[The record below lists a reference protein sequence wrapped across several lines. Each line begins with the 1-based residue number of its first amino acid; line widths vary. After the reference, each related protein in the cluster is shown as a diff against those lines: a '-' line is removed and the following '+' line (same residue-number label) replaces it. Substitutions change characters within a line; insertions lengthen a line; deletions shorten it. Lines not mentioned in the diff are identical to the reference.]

1 MSRATWLQIS
11 LAVLLA
17 IAALFVI
24 MRRAGGESLGPD
36 RVAAGQR
43 LAEAWCKS
51 CHAIQPHMGGMM
63 SDQAPSFTAI
73 ANRHGTTAL
82 SIKVFLKTSH
92 ANMPNIV
99 IAPDQADDLAEFI
112 LSLRTN

>member
-1 MSRATWLQIS
+1 MSRTTWIHIS
-11 LAVLLA
+11 LVALLA

-24 MRRAGGESLGPD
+24 MRRAGGEISADSIASGH
-36 RVAAGQR
+36 R
-43 LAEAWCKS
+43 LAEAWCKA
-51 CHAIQPHMGGMM
+51 CHAIEPNMAGM

-99 IAPDQADDLAEFI
+99 IAPNEADDLAEYI
-112 LSLRTN
+112 LSLRAN

>member
-1 MSRATWLQIS
+1 MSRTTWIHIS

-24 MRRAGGESLGPD
+24 MRRAGGETAADGA
-36 RVAAGQR
+36 AAGHR
-43 LAEAWCKS
+43 LAEAWCKA
-51 CHAIQPHMGGMM
+51 CHAIEPNMAGM
-63 SDQAPSFTAI
+63 SDQAPAVTAI

-92 ANMPNIV
+92 ASMPNIV
-99 IAPDQADDLAEFI
+99 IAPEQAEDIAEYI